1 MSHVHS
7 AHDMARMV
15 KLLEKKYEQD
25 HGESSDSSAES
36 KQWTSHVHS
45 AHDMERMVK
54 LLKRKDEQ
62 DEQSEKATE
71 IFHAN
76 LLERQDRA
84 LTIQERTATA
94 LLEILREVLLK

>member
-7 AHDMARMV
+7 ARDMARMV
-15 KLLEKKYEQD
+15 KLLEKKYERD

-36 KQWTSHVHS
+36 NKWMSHVHS

-54 LLKRKDEQ
+54 LLERKDER

-71 IFHAN
+71 IFYAN

-84 LTIQERTATA
+84 LAIQERTATA
-94 LLEILREVLLK
+94 LLEILREALLK

>member
-15 KLLEKKYEQD
+15 KLLEKKYERD
-25 HGESSDSSAES
+25 HGESSDSSAKSNE
-36 KQWTSHVHS
+36 WTSHVHS
-45 AHDMERMVK
+45 ACDMERMVK
-54 LLKRKDEQ
+54 LLERKDER

-84 LTIQERTATA
+84 LAIQERTATA
-94 LLEILREVLLK
+94 LLEILREALL